1 MSVTIH
7 TWGDAWPMAFYF
19 NCKCGNVSLDGR
31 TAPRTAAMDTFRRG
45 LGGGNVVRRMG
56 TQQQQVTFPLRT
68 AFHNHKSLT

>member
-45 LGGGNVVRRMG
+45 SGGMSLGEWE
-56 TQQQQVTFPLRT
+56 
-68 AFHNHKSLT
+68 HNNNR